1 MANQRTRRDFLKVT
15 AVGIAGS
22 AAADMAPPFRAESG
36 AAGPV
41 EVWMTN
47 ETLRCSNVEPVQWKK
62 SAAPAGTPT
71 IVLFPDKKFQTIA
84 GFGGAFTDAACFTM
98 NRLEAGA
105 RAQLFH
111 EMFHPS
117 ALGLSVCRTCMGASD
132 YSTEVFSYDDG
143 DPDPDLQRFSID
155 HDRKYV
161 LPMLQEA
168 LKVNSEMLLFSSPWS
183 PPGWMKA
190 NGSMLGGSMR
200 RKYLKN
206 YAQYFVKFIQAYG
219 AVGIPISAVTPQNEV
234 DTDQDGRM
242 PACIWPQEYEI
253 EFVRTLGPLL
263 EQYGLKTKIWVL
275 DHNYNLW
282 GRAVCELEDP
292 GLRKYCNDV
301 AWHGYVGNAQMMLR
315 VRDAF
320 PDVGMHWTEGGPDY
334 TSPDYL
340 SDWAHWT
347 QVFSETLR
355 NWCES
360 ITAWNLALDE
370 KGRPNIGPFPCGGIV
385 TIHSET
391 NEITRSGQ
399 FWALAHFSKFIRR
412 GARRL
417 DSKSDAQGLHHV
429 MVENPDGSRVVVL
442 GNSAD
447 ARSVTVQL
455 AGAATE
461 IHLEKNAVATLTWR

>member
-1 MANQRTRRDFLKVT
+1 MANKRTRRDFLKVT
-15 AVGIAGS
+15 AVGFAGS
-22 AAADMAPPFRAESG
+22 AAAEMTPAFRVESG

-47 ETLRCSNVEPVQWKK
+47 EKLRCAQGKPAQWRK
-62 SAAPAGTPT
+62 AAPTAGTQT
-71 IVLFPDKKFQTIA
+71 VVLSTEKQFQTIV

-98 NRLEAGA
+98 NRLAPAA
-105 RAQLFH
+105 RAELFH
-111 EMFHPS
+111 DMFHPS

-132 YSTEVFSYDDG
+132 YSTEVFSYDEG
-143 DPDPDLQRFSID
+143 DPDPELQRFSID

-168 LKVNSEMLLFSSPWS
+168 MKVNSEMLLLSSPWS

-219 AVGIPISAVTPQNEV
+219 AAGVPIAAVTPQNEV

-242 PACIWPQEYEI
+242 PACIFPQEYEI
-253 EFVRTLGPLL
+253 EFVRFLGPLL
-263 EQYGLKTKIWVL
+263 EQNGLKTKIWVL

-292 GLRKYCNDV
+292 TLRKYCNDV
-301 AWHGYVGNAQMMLR
+301 AWHGYVGNAQMMSR
-315 VRDAF
+315 VHDTF
-320 PDVGMHWTEGGPDY
+320 PEVGMHWTEGGPDY

-355 NWCES
+355 NWCQS

-412 GARRL
+412 GAKRL
-417 DSKSDAQGLHHV
+417 DSQSDAQGIHHV
-429 MVENPDGSRVVVL
+429 MVENPDGGRVVVL
-442 GNSAD
+442 ANSAD
-447 ARSVTVQL
+447 ARSVSLQL
-455 AGAATE
+455 GDSTME
-461 IHLEKNAVATLTWR
+461 IPLEKNAVATLTWR